1 MNNSTVAISFMEQC
15 CKRMPKIIN
24 MKSMRECLQSLRREP
39 PQGNPCGPP
48 PPSGSPSGPL
58 PTGSPRGPPPPPQ
71 GTPPPGAGGGE
82 EFGESDVGT
91 PGEADAR
98 NSSKPG
104 KIQHRPGD
112 KVCKGRCLAITPFDI
127 PYLLKYK
134 TSTAAS
140 CSPQSLIGRT
150 ILIHNKFNFVQ
161 HCMVTHHF

>member
-1 MNNSTVAISFMEQC
+1 MNDSTVAISFMQQC

-24 MKSMRECLQSLRREP
+24 MKSVRECLKSLRQEP

-58 PTGSPRGPPPPPQ
+58 PTGSPSGPPPPPQ
-71 GTPPPGAGGGE
+71 GTHPPGAGGEE
-82 EFGESDVGT
+82 EFGESDVEEPVET
-91 PGEADAR
+91 PGEGDAR
-98 NSSKPG
+98 NSSKSG

-112 KVCKGRCLAITPFDI
+112 KACKGMCLAVTSFDI

-134 TSTAAS
+134 TSPAAS

-150 ILIHNKFNFVQ
+150 VD
-161 HCMVTHHF
+161 T